1 MLKNK
6 KGQAL
11 VEFVI
16 ILPLF
21 IMIVFCL
28 VDFGKIFYVKSD
40 LEATMDKVIS
50 MYNNDKNYDEIKEYV
65 NKNISESKLNI
76 TNDNN
81 EYVVFEVGK
90 EVEIF
95 TPGLNLVLGDPYV
108 ATVKRVIP
116 NEQ

>member
-28 VDFGKIFYVKSD
+28 VDFGKIFYVKND
-40 LEATMDKVIS
+40 LEATMDKVIT
-50 MYNNDKNYDEIKEYV
+50 MYNNNKNYDAIKSYV
-65 NKNISESKLNI
+65 EKNVSDSKLDI

-81 EYVVFEVGK
+81 QYVIFEIGK
-90 EVEIF
+90 EVDIF
-95 TPGLNLVLGDPYV
+95 TPGLNLVLGDPYIT
-108 ATVKRVIP
+108 TVKRVIP
-116 NEQ
+116 NE